1 MAKTSKNSRLTNIL
15 NILELEDRT
24 VTIDEFAN
32 KELIDFKKVNHIIDE
47 KRKGS
52 IEFLLEALKEEK

>member
-1 MAKTSKNSRLTNIL
+1 MKPLRLKMQA
-15 NILELEDRT
+15 
-24 VTIDEFAN
+24 FGSYG
-32 KELIDFKKVNHIIDE
+32 KEKVIDFEKVNHIIDE